1 MYQDLSD
8 CKAKGWIEESRP
20 SSGCLSLDITRMGM
34 IRAVVEWVLSS
45 PDPGFRCLSLNLAS
59 ASLGG
64 CQAVHAKMLP
74 TAQGTE
80 WTRNVQSVF
89 YYYCLFC
96 TRAGGHGSEV
106 RDCHQKGRKSSP
118 RFTLILTPQD
128 WEGQK
133 MEASVQRKDIW
144 AHELAKVVN
153 HLLNGDWF
161 ILHQWIRTN

>member
-118 RFTLILTPQD
+118 RFTVDVVIISGE
-128 WEGQK
+128 WVG
-133 MEASVQRKDIW
+133 QRKRKDVFTLRYFYVWI
-144 AHELAKVVN
+144 LYN
-153 HLLNGDWF
+153 HALL
-161 ILHQWIRTN
+161 